1 MNSAADELV
10 AGQAER
16 MARNVFQ
23 IRRDALLEVMAEP
36 ALSVEA
42 ATAQLRA
49 LQARRSA
56 ETLNS

>member
-16 MARNVFQ
+16 MARNVFD

-36 ALSVEA
+36 ALSVEV

-49 LQARRSA
+49 LQARRAA
-56 ETLNS
+56 ENLNS